1 MQNKDIPTIQ
11 VNMQE
16 LETYVSKSLA
26 DMYRELDGQREKW
39 GLRYNANNPYERL
52 HDRFGTDPA
61 ALIKE
66 YDLILDK
73 KSKQPSSVRMPIKFV
88 VGRAIDR
95 MKADKMRQHRNSQL
109 KPPAKE

>member
-16 LETYVSKSLA
+16 LEACVGKSLA
-26 DMYRELDGQREKW
+26 DMYRELDRQRKKW
-39 GLRYNANNPYERL
+39 GPRYMANNPYERL
-52 HDRFGTDPA
+52 HDRFGTEPS
-61 ALIKE
+61 ALIRE
-66 YDLILDK
+66 YGLILDK
-73 KSKQPSSVRMPIKFV
+73 KSKLPASVRTPVKFV
-88 VGRAIDR
+88 VGRALDR